1 MCPTWSA
8 RAPMRTIARSVPTF
22 GLVLIMTV
30 GSAAQEAKVSVV
42 AAENFYGDIAQQVG
56 GNLVEVVSIMSNPDQ
71 DPHLFE
77 TTPTVIR
84 QVGAAQVLIFNG
96 ADYDPWMNKL
106 ISATPRAGRIV
117 VDVAELMGTKRGAN
131 PHLWYAPATIP
142 AVAKALVRALS
153 KADAPHASDYASR
166 QEAFEASLTPI
177 FKKIDQIRAK
187 YAGTVVTATEPVFGY
202 MVSALGL
209 KMRNE
214 RFQLAVMNDT
224 EPSARDIAAFE
235 QDLKEGKVRVL
246 LFNKQASTKLT
257 QRMLEV
263 ARRSNIRVVGV
274 TETEPAGM
282 SYQDWMLMQLDE
294 LQKALGDSS
303 A

>member
-1 MCPTWSA
+1 
-8 RAPMRTIARSVPTF
+8 MRSIPRSVPAF
-22 GLVLIMTV
+22 GFLLAMTI
-30 GSAAQEAKVSVV
+30 GSTAQEAKLNVV
-42 AAENFYGDIAQQVG
+42 AAENFYGDIAQQIG
-56 GNLVEVVSIMSNPDQ
+56 GDFVDVVSIMSNPDQ

-84 QVGAAQVLIFNG
+84 QVGAAQIVIFNG

-117 VDVAELMGTKRGAN
+117 VDVAELMGTKIGAN

-142 AVAKALVRALS
+142 AVAKALAGAFS
-153 KADAPHASDYASR
+153 KADSAHAPDYALR
-166 QEAFEASLTPI
+166 QQAFEASLTALD
-177 FKKIDQIRAK
+177 KKIQQIRAK
-187 YAGTVVTATEPVFGY
+187 YAGIVVTATEPVFGY
-202 MVSALGL
+202 MVSTLGL

-224 EPSARDIAAFE
+224 EPSAGDIAAFE
-235 QDLKEGKVRVL
+235 QDLKDRKVKVL

-257 QRMLEV
+257 QRMLDV

-274 TETEPAGM
+274 TETQPAGIN
-282 SYQDWMLMQLDE
+282 YQDWMLMQLDE
-294 LQKALGDSS
+294 LQNALADPST
-303 A
+303 

>member
-56 GNLVEVVSIMSNPDQ
+56 GNLVKVVSIMSNPDQ

-282 SYQDWMLMQLDE
+282 SYQDWMLMQLDA

>member
-1 MCPTWSA
+1 
-8 RAPMRTIARSVPTF
+8 MRTTARSVSTF
-22 GLVLIMTV
+22 GLVLAMTV
-30 GSAAQEAKVSVV
+30 GSAAQEAKLSVV
-42 AAENFYGDIAQQVG
+42 AAENFYGDIAQQIG
-56 GNLVEVVSIMSNPDQ
+56 GNLVDVVSIMSNPDQ

-84 QVGAAQVLIFNG
+84 RVGAAQIVIFNG

-106 ISATPRAGRIV
+106 LSVTPRAGRIV
-117 VDVAELMGTKRGAN
+117 VNVAELVGTKRGAN
-131 PHLWYAPATIP
+131 PHLWYAPTTIP
-142 AVAKALVRALS
+142 AVAKALAGAFS
-153 KADAPHASDYASR
+153 KADAPHAADYASR
-166 QEAFEASLTPI
+166 QEAFEASLTGLY
-177 FKKIDQIRAK
+177 KKIDQIRAK

-235 QDLKEGKVRVL
+235 QDLKERKVRVL

-263 ARRSNIRVVGV
+263 AGRSNIRVVGV
-274 TETEPAGM
+274 TETQPADM
-282 SYQDWMLMQLDE
+282 NYQDWMLMQLHE
-294 LQKALGDSS
+294 LQKALADPP

>member
-1 MCPTWSA
+1 
-8 RAPMRTIARSVPTF
+8 
-22 GLVLIMTV
+22 MTV
-30 GSAAQEAKVSVV
+30 GSAAQEAKLSVV
-42 AAENFYGDIAQQVG
+42 AAENFYGDVARQIG
-56 GNLVEVVSIMSNPDQ
+56 GNLVDVVSIMSNPDQ

-84 QVGAAQVLIFNG
+84 QVGAARVVIFNG
-96 ADYDPWMNKL
+96 ADYDPWMSKL
-106 ISATPRAGRIV
+106 LSATPRDGRIV
-117 VDVAELMGTKRGAN
+117 VNVAELTGRKSGDN
-131 PHLWYAPATIP
+131 PHLWYAPATMP
-142 AVAKALVRALS
+142 AVAKALAGAFS
-153 KADAPHASDYASR
+153 KADAAHAADYVSR
-166 QEAFEASLTPI
+166 QGAFDASLAGLN
-177 FKKIDQIRAK
+177 KKVDEIRAK
-187 YAGTVVTATEPVFGY
+187 YRGAVVTATEPVFGY
-202 MVSALGL
+202 MASALGF

-235 QDLKEGKVRVL
+235 QDLKERKVKVL

-274 TETEPAGM
+274 TETQPAGM
-282 SYQDWMLMQLDE
+282 NYQDWMLTQLDE
-294 LQKALGDSS
+294 LQNALAESS

>member
-1 MCPTWSA
+1 
-8 RAPMRTIARSVPTF
+8 
-22 GLVLIMTV
+22 
-30 GSAAQEAKVSVV
+30 
-42 AAENFYGDIAQQVG
+42 
-56 GNLVEVVSIMSNPDQ
+56 
-71 DPHLFE
+71 
-77 TTPTVIR
+77 
-84 QVGAAQVLIFNG
+84 
-96 ADYDPWMNKL
+96 
-106 ISATPRAGRIV
+106 
-117 VDVAELMGTKRGAN
+117 
-131 PHLWYAPATIP
+131 
-142 AVAKALVRALS
+142 
-153 KADAPHASDYASR
+153 
-166 QEAFEASLTPI
+166 
-177 FKKIDQIRAK
+177 
-187 YAGTVVTATEPVFGY
+187 

>member
-1 MCPTWSA
+1 MG
-8 RAPMRTIARSVPTF
+8 TIARSVPTL
-22 GLVLIMTV
+22 GLVLAMTLGMTL
-30 GSAAQEAKVSVV
+30 GSTAQEAKLSVV
-42 AAENFYGDIAQQVG
+42 AAKNFYGDIAQQIG
-56 GNLVEVVSIMSNPDQ
+56 GKLVDVVSIMSNPDQ

-84 QVGAAQVLIFNG
+84 QVGAAQVVIFNG

-106 ISATPRAGRIV
+106 LSATPRAGRIV
-117 VDVAELMGTKRGAN
+117 VNVAELVGTKSGAN

-142 AVAKALVRALS
+142 AVAKALAGAFS
-153 KADAPHASDYASR
+153 KADAPHAADYASR
-166 QEAFEASLTPI
+166 QEAFEASLTGLYQ
-177 FKKIDQIRAK
+177 KVDQIRAK

-235 QDLKEGKVRVL
+235 RDLKEHKVRL
-246 LFNKQASTKLT
+246 LFYNKQASTKLT

-263 ARRSNIRVVGV
+263 ARSSNIQVVGV
-274 TETEPAGM
+274 TETQPAGVN
-282 SYQDWMLMQLDE
+282 YQDWMLMQLDE
-294 LQKALGDSS
+294 VEKAL
-303 A
+303 ANPPA